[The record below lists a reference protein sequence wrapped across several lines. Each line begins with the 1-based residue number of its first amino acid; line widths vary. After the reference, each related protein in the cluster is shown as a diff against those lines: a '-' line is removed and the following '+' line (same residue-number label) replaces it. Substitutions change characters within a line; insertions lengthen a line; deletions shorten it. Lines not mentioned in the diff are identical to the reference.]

1 MLASADVS
9 WLEEKFQRR
18 FQEKWSSRNC
28 YLLNLI
34 LFSVVGIEVIK
45 VGDKGVDN
53 DDDDNYQ

>member
-18 FQEKWSSRNC
+18 FQEKWNSRNC